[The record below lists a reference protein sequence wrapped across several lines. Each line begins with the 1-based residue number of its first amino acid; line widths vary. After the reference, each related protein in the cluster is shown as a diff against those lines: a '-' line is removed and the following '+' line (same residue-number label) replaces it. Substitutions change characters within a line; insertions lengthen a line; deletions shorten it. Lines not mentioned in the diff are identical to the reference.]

1 MKTPSSHP
9 WQRPPLE
16 LLQFAINTSKS
27 KKPIDQLVSFLLLD
41 VCVEAT
47 LRTFLSL
54 PDGAVES
61 DLKFFD
67 RRKYAAGNF
76 HELTN
81 GVAASAK
88 SLIDKTDLHH
98 AKYYHDVRNQLYH
111 QRSGMTVAPEDV
123 QGYAVVAASLMN
135 TLLSI
140 DLAGVLDER
149 FITAISPSKDQ
160 KSFLELKRDLP
171 NDIQRFRKLTEQI
184 IEKLEPQL
192 VYPSTISKLSEIAGK
207 TTATSFPQG
216 LRDLRGLIER
226 CVSDIDIRS
235 WFLNFLSD
243 DVEGDSEEVLENS
256 RFIMELGGD
265 HILLYSLM
273 VGLFFVPLDEIGKDS
288 FYRSEDISFIDS
300 DDYSIMGV
308 YSVSCGLLR
317 HFLNKVEIVSEDL
330 GLFERTVEVHTKL
343 KMAIDSL
350 DNLLQQSIS

>member
-1 MKTPSSHP
+1 MKTPSGHP

-16 LLQFAINTSKS
+16 LLQFAVNTSKS
-27 KKPIDQLVSFLLLD
+27 KKPIDQLVAFLLLD

-54 PDGAVES
+54 PDGAVKS

-81 GVAASAK
+81 GVAVSAK
-88 SLIDKTDLHH
+88 NLINDTDLHH

-111 QRSGMTVAPEDV
+111 QRTGMTVAPEDV

-135 TLLSI
+135 TLLNI

-149 FITAISPSKDQ
+149 FLTATAPSIGQ
-160 KSFLELKRDLP
+160 ESFLELKRELP
-171 NDIQRFRKLTEQI
+171 NDIERFRKLMEQL
-184 IEKLEPQL
+184 IEKLEPKL
-192 VYPSTISKLSEIAGK
+192 VYPTTISKLSDIAGK
-207 TTATSFPQG
+207 ITATSFPQG
-216 LRDLRGLIER
+216 LRDLRDLIER

-243 DVEGDSEEVLENS
+243 DVEGDSQQVLENS

-265 HILLYSLM
+265 HILLYSLII
-273 VGLFFVPLDEIGKDS
+273 GLFFVPLDEIGKDS
-288 FYRSEDISFIDS
+288 LDKYDDVSFIDN

-308 YSVSCGLLR
+308 YSACSGLSK
-317 HFLNKVEIVSEDL
+317 HFMYKDEIVSEDL
-330 GLFERTVEVHTKL
+330 GLLARTLEVHKKL
-343 KMAIDSL
+343 RMAIDSL
-350 DNLLQQSIS
+350 DNLLRQSTS